1 VSYKRINLSFDLR
14 RDRDMQAY
22 AILSSKK
29 HKTDYVVDLLL
40 NNEGIVNQNISKE
53 VIKQALREVLGEMN
67 ITIDENKKDRDEDI
81 PEEVFDIFKQI

>member
-1 VSYKRINLSFDLR
+1 MSYKRINLSFDLR

>member
-1 VSYKRINLSFDLR
+1 
-14 RDRDMQAY
+14 MQAY